1 MRKAA
6 AISLRIEPE
15 IKTRLES
22 LARVTRR
29 SKSFLVEDALE
40 AYLGVNE
47 WQIRGIMEAVQEADS
62 LGAEWT
68 SHEDL
73 KAAWEAR
80 RDQMA

>member
-15 IKTRLES
+15 IKTRLEK

-47 WQIRGIMEAVQEADS
+47 WQIRGIMEAMQEADS
-62 LGAEWT
+62 PDAEWT
-68 SHEDL
+68 PHEAL
-73 KAAWEAR
+73 RASWEAK
-80 RDQMA
+80 RD